1 MLKFRLL
8 KVSSMNSDQITYA
21 LRFLSLI
28 AGSTVVVAYIKNS
41 QLNKR
46 AHKKLVSEASKSVL
60 KRVEMYY
67 RIRRRTK
74 SSEDLISIRNIF
86 HQIQEEN
93 EYYKTLLMSESKWH
107 GERYQLYITAIQ
119 ELTRDSLR
127 NAWMKKPFG
136 PAVEIKVDERPD
148 HAKINRLANQFSK
161 DCRRLMSR
169 TMRILMRLRDS
180 GVIRKFWAIK
190 VYDV

>member
-1 MLKFRLL
+1 
-8 KVSSMNSDQITYA
+8 MNSDQITYT
-21 LRFLSLI
+21 LRFLSLL
-28 AGSTVVVAYIKNS
+28 AGSSALVAFVKNS
-41 QLNKR
+41 QLNKK
-46 AHKKLVSEASKSVL
+46 AHKELVSEASKSVL

-74 SSEDLISIRNIF
+74 SPEDLITIRNSF

-107 GERYQLYITAIQ
+107 GERYQMYITAIQ
-119 ELTRDSLR
+119 KLTGDYIR
-127 NAWMKKPFG
+127 NAWAKKPFG
-136 PAVEIKVDERPD
+136 PAVEIKADERPD

-180 GVIRKFWAIK
+180 GLVKKFWAIK